1 MLYLLQDEG
10 IKDSPPWRQEAH
22 QTRRLA
28 MQYKKTLNS
37 TFPKAEGE
45 EIDDDDDVEE
55 GVEEDQAGA
64 ADSRLSPPDM
74 KQRALSAKSH
84 IFRKGKIES
93 K

>member
-1 MLYLLQDEG
+1 
-10 IKDSPPWRQEAH
+10 
-22 QTRRLA
+22 

-37 TFPKAEGE
+37 AFPKAEGE
-45 EIDDDDDVEE
+45 EIDVDDNDDVEGEQNVE
-55 GVEEDQAGA
+55 GDQA

-74 KQRALSAKSH
+74 KQRALRAKSH